1 MIERIES
8 LPETLEKSI
17 FTARIEALLNT
28 YRNSIGVELFT
39 QTVKGE
45 LTAVFG
51 GMDNSFTLICLNN
64 ADFDEL
70 NSYFSFCN
78 AMVFCD
84 GDVSERL
91 NARRI
96 NKALLYEF
104 SKEVKP
110 TDFPYENGR
119 GSITDVYRL
128 LKKGTDGDIDL
139 PPFEFWYTDFCLRF
153 NHNSSEYFIVE
164 NAVAVAGFVT
174 EGYSLITGVAVD
186 SSDRKKGFGKTAL
199 SGLIHNIICK
209 YPQSKIF
216 ASTVNAGG
224 FYEALNFKHCGNVA
238 VCEF

>member
-1 MIERIES
+1 MIKRIES
-8 LPETLEKSI
+8 LPETLEKSV

-28 YRNSIGVELFT
+28 YRNSIGVELFA

-45 LTAVFG
+45 VTAVFG
-51 GMDNSFTLICLNN
+51 GMDNSFTLICLEN

-70 NSYFSFCN
+70 NAYFSFCN
-78 AMVFCD
+78 AIVFCD

-104 SKEVKP
+104 SKKVKP

-119 GSITDVYRL
+119 GSITDVYKL
-128 LKKGTDGDIDL
+128 LKNGTDGDIDL

-153 NHNSSEYFIVE
+153 NHNSSEYFIAE
-164 NAVAVAGFVT
+164 NAVAVSGFVT
-174 EGYSLITGVAVD
+174 EYCSLVTGVAVD
-186 SSDRKKGFGKTAL
+186 SNDRKKGFGKTAL

>member
-8 LPETLEKSI
+8 LPETLEQSV
-17 FTARIEALLNT
+17 FTARIEALINT
-28 YRNSIGVELFT
+28 YCDSIGVDLFA
-39 QTVKGE
+39 QTVDDE

-51 GMDNSFTLICLNN
+51 GMDNSFTLICFNN

-78 AMVFCD
+78 AIVFCD
-84 GDVSERL
+84 GKVAEKL
-91 NARRI
+91 NAKRVNR
-96 NKALLYEF
+96 ALLYEF

-110 TDFPYENGR
+110 IDFPYENGH
-119 GSITDVYRL
+119 GSITDVYKL
-128 LKKGTDGDIDL
+128 LENGTDGDIDL

-174 EGYSLITGVAVD
+174 EHSSLVTGVAVD
-186 SSDRKKGFGKTAL
+186 INDRKKGFGKTAL
-199 SGLIHNIICK
+199 SGLIHNIIGK

-216 ASTVNAGG
+216 TSTVNAGG
-224 FYEALNFKHCGNVA
+224 FYEALNFKHCGDVA

>member
-1 MIERIES
+1 MIKRIET
-8 LPETLEKSI
+8 LPETLEKSV
-17 FTARIEALLNT
+17 FTARIEALINT
-28 YRNSIGVELFT
+28 YCDSIGVDLFA
-39 QTVKGE
+39 QTVDDE

-51 GMDNSFTLICLNN
+51 GMDNSFTLICFNN

-78 AMVFCD
+78 AIVFCD
-84 GDVSERL
+84 GKVSERL
-91 NARRI
+91 NAKQS

-119 GSITDVYRL
+119 GSITDVYKL
-128 LKKGTDGDIDL
+128 LENGADGDIDL

-174 EGYSLITGVAVD
+174 EHSSLVTGVAVD
-186 SSDRKKGFGKTAL
+186 FNDRKKGFGKTAL
-199 SGLIHNIICK
+199 SGLIHNIID
-209 YPQSKIF
+209 KIGR
-216 ASTVNAGG
+216 AHV
-224 FYEALNFKHCGNVA
+224 
-238 VCEF
+238 

>member
-8 LPETLEKSI
+8 LPEALEQSV
-17 FTARIEALLNT
+17 FTARIEALINT
-28 YRNSIGVELFT
+28 YCDSIGVDLFA
-39 QTVKGE
+39 QTVDDE

-51 GMDNSFTLICLNN
+51 GMDNSFTLICFNN

-78 AMVFCD
+78 AIVFCD
-84 GDVSERL
+84 GKVLERL
-91 NARRI
+91 NAKQS
-96 NKALLYEF
+96 NKVLLYEF

-119 GSITDVYRL
+119 GSITDVYKL

-174 EGYSLITGVAVD
+174 EHSSLVTGVAVD
-186 SSDRKKGFGKTAL
+186 INDRKKGFGKTAL
-199 SGLIHNIICK
+199 SGLIHNIIGK

-224 FYEALNFKHCGNVA
+224 FYEALNFKHCGDVA